1 MKSSG
6 NICTFSWV
14 KQQFL
19 MWRQSWNNPQETVH
33 CHCQISSHTGT
44 FWGGT
49 NWTNI
54 GILSGTDCPI
64 LTQSTLPFPPSAH
77 LCVWARCGWPFFF
90 VPINTSYTCST
101 LMRVL
106 MGVVVS
112 LCECMYSAVHVCVW
126 LRVIMRVINVQ
137 LVVRVC
143 VCVRSWLVD
152 VIRERCRATCGW
164 SSLCFS
170 IIQSVSLSVFLSVL
184 AGPCANPNHSTVLES
199 RLY

>member
-1 MKSSG
+1 MLNIGTNNQAGHLFMVTLILIYFLIFLLYKCNNKMPRTSMKSSG

-143 VCVRSWLVD
+143 VCVCVCKELIS
-152 VIRERCRATCGW
+152 RCVTW
-164 SSLCFS
+164 
-170 IIQSVSLSVFLSVL
+170 
-184 AGPCANPNHSTVLES
+184 EM
-199 RLY
+199 